1 MFKKGIKYEI
11 FIGVK
16 DKDTYL
22 ETLSIDEVK
31 DILKEVLF

>member
-16 DKDTYL
+16 DEDTYL
-22 ETLSIDEVK
+22 EALSIDEV
-31 DILKEVLF
+31 